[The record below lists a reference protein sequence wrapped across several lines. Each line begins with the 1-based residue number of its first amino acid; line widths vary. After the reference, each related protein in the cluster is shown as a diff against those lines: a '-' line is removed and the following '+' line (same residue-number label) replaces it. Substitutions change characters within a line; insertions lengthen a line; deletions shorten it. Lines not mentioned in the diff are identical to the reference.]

1 MARDE
6 INAFLGSGT
15 TYQGRLEFKGSVRI
29 DGKFNGEVESEG
41 TLVIGKDARVE
52 GTIHVGQLIVSGK
65 VQGEVRATG
74 KVVLHKTANV
84 DGSMA
89 TPVLMM
95 EEGAVMEGSISMGT
109 KKAAPNAEAGKNAAD
124 ARQAGSS
131 ASSKPSLAVTK

>member
-29 DGKFNGEVESEG
+29 DGSFNGEVESEG

-52 GTIHVGQLIVSGK
+52 GTIHVGQLIVSGRVK
-65 VQGEVRATG
+65 GEVRASG
-74 KVVLHKTANV
+74 KVVLHKTANL
-84 DGSMA
+84 DGSMS

-95 EEGAVMEGSISMGT
+95 EEGAVLEGQISMGT
-109 KKAAPNAEAGKNAAD
+109 KKDEKNVGAVKEAATGA
-124 ARQAGSS
+124 QS
-131 ASSKPSLAVTK
+131 AFAKAVKA